1 MLKMSRR
8 GKSETQD
15 LGRLLS
21 IDRIIHEPARLMI
34 LAYLSTVESADFIFL
49 LNQTGLTQ
57 GNLSFHLSKLEESD
71 YVAIEKKFIGKRPH
85 TMLSIT
91 DKGRK
96 ALKEHLKTMKGL
108 IDSLVDS

>member
-1 MLKMSRR
+1 MSRQ
-8 GKSETQD
+8 KKDDTQD

-21 IDRIIHEPARLMI
+21 IDRSIHEPARLMI
-34 LAYLSTVESADFIFL
+34 LAYLSAVESADFIFL

-91 DKGRK
+91 AKGRK

-108 IDSLVDS
+108 IDSLVDF

>member
-1 MLKMSRR
+1 MGKR
-8 GKSETQD
+8 GKGDTQD
-15 LGRLLS
+15 LGQLLS

-34 LAYLSTVESADFIFL
+34 LAYLSAVESADFIFL

-71 YVAIEKKFIGKRPH
+71 YVAIEKKFVGKRPH

-91 DKGRK
+91 AKGRK
-96 ALKEHLKTMKGL
+96 TLKEHLKTMKGL
-108 IDSLVDS
+108 IDSLVDF

>member
-1 MLKMSRR
+1 MGKR
-8 GKSETQD
+8 GKGDTQD

-34 LAYLSTVESADFIFL
+34 LAYLSAVESADFIFL

-85 TMLSIT
+85 TMLSIK

-96 ALKEHLKTMKGL
+96 ALKEYLKTMKVL
-108 IDSLVDS
+108 IDSLIDS

>member
-1 MLKMSRR
+1 VGKR
-8 GKSETQD
+8 GKGDTQD

-34 LAYLSTVESADFIFL
+34 LAYLSAVESADFIFL

-71 YVAIEKKFIGKRPH
+71 YVAIEKKFVGKRPH

-108 IDSLVDS
+108 IDSLIDF

>member
-1 MLKMSRR
+1 MSKRD
-8 GKSETQD
+8 KSDTQD
-15 LGRLLS
+15 LSRLLS
-21 IDRIIHEPARLMI
+21 IDRTIHEPARSVI
-34 LAYLSTVESADFIFL
+34 LAYLSAVESADFIFL
-49 LNQTGLTQ
+49 LNQTRLTQ
-57 GNLSFHLSKLEESD
+57 GNMSFHLSKLEESD

>member
-1 MLKMSRR
+1 MSKR
-8 GKSETQD
+8 GKGDTQD

-34 LAYLSTVESADFIFL
+34 LAYLSAVESADFTFL

-96 ALKEHLKTMKGL
+96 ALKEHLKIMKGL
-108 IDSLVDS
+108 IDSLINF

>member
-1 MLKMSRR
+1 MIRQK
-8 GKSETQD
+8 KDDTQD

-34 LAYLSTVESADFIFL
+34 LAYLSAVESADFIFL

-57 GNLSFHLSKLEESD
+57 GNLSFHLSKLEESG
-71 YVAIEKKFIGKRPH
+71 YVGIKKQFVGKRPH

-91 DKGRK
+91 DKGQQS
-96 ALKEHLKTMKGL
+96 LKEYLHTMKD
-108 IDSLVDS
+108 IINSLVGS

>member
-1 MLKMSRR
+1 MSKR
-8 GKSETQD
+8 GKSDTQD
-15 LGRLLS
+15 LSRLLS

-34 LAYLSTVESADFIFL
+34 LACLSAVESADFIFL

-91 DKGRK
+91 AKGRE
-96 ALKEHLKTMKGL
+96 ALREHLKTMKEL
-108 IDSLVDS
+108 IDSLIDS